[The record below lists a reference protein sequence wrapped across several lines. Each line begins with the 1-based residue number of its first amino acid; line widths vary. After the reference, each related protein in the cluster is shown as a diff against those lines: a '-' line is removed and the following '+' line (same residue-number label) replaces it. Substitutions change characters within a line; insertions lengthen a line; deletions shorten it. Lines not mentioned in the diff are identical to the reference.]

1 MSELEFL
8 PCCWALFGCCLQ
20 YWTLL
25 CIDFDVSP
33 FHSFVSKVIQEG
45 SPEIRV
51 LECVPQGSDGISKAD
66 LEAALGADLV
76 KVRMVW
82 DTPCFTMP
90 PLLHQHTRY

>member
-1 MSELEFL
+1 MF
-8 PCCWALFGCCLQ
+8 
-20 YWTLL
+20 
-25 CIDFDVSP
+25 SP
-33 FHSFVSKVIQEG
+33 RSFPPVPQVIQEG

-82 DTPCFTMP
+82 YGLAWYAVCPGASLAHACCGDAPALCTDS
-90 PLLHQHTRY
+90 HTRYQRRAA